1 MTKQR
6 PNTDRESRTINSR
19 GQGNTGENY
28 QKQDWQWDIGE
39 NNKATRKA
47 GKQEW
52 EVKRRQYKAT
62 RDYQNKTGKTK
73 TDHDSWGSVF
83 VPLPISEFH
92 SGHLKQKKCF
102 FLNGIKLHF
111 LFILAR
117 SFFQTPPRNNEKHAL
132 KTINWH
138 KTLAIDSLVWFTETG
153 SAHCEAEWLSQCVW
167 SFSVTIKLKQEQ
179 CNCYGWMSQMFPS
192 QLRAP
197 LL

>member
-1 MTKQR
+1 MRHTITHNHDETTTEHRQ
-6 PNTDRESRTINSR
+6 RESRTINSR

-52 EVKRRQYKAT
+52 EVKHRQYKAT

-102 FLNGIKLHF
+102 FLNGIKVHF
-111 LFILAR
+111 LFILAFL
-117 SFFQTPPRNNEKHAL
+117 SNTSTKQWKAYTKN
-132 KTINWH
+132 H
-138 KTLAIDSLVWFTETG
+138 KLA
-153 SAHCEAEWLSQCVW
+153 
-167 SFSVTIKLKQEQ
+167 
-179 CNCYGWMSQMFPS
+179 
-192 QLRAP
+192 
-197 LL
+197 

>member
-1 MTKQR
+1 MRHTITHNHDETTTEHRQR
-6 PNTDRESRTINSR
+6 EPRTINSR

-52 EVKRRQYKAT
+52 EVKHRQCKAT

-83 VPLPISEFH
+83 VPLPTSEFH

-102 FLNGIKLHF
+102 FFK
-111 LFILAR
+111 
-117 SFFQTPPRNNEKHAL
+117 
-132 KTINWH
+132 WH
-138 KTLAIDSLVWFTETG
+138 KTSLSVHFG
-153 SAHCEAEWLSQCVW
+153 PIILSNTSTKQW
-167 SFSVTIKLKQEQ
+167 KAYTSNYKLT
-179 CNCYGWMSQMFPS
+179 
-192 QLRAP
+192 
-197 LL
+197 